1 MTEAERE
8 LLESKRRGH
17 ALFMIGSKRLHVNF
31 EIPDYKWAYFGKA
44 NTHTAND
51 NTSGVITIIE
61 AACNM
66 PEEFR
71 DRVCFIL
78 FDNEEKGLLGSKA
91 LAKKYKNIKQNKLVI
106 NFDCVSDGDY
116 LLFLPYQ
123 SNEKGRE
130 HEKTTTRFFLNT
142 KE

>member
-1 MTEAERE
+1 
-8 LLESKRRGH
+8 
-17 ALFMIGSKRLHVNF
+17 
-31 EIPDYKWAYFGKA
+31 
-44 NTHTAND
+44 
-51 NTSGVITIIE
+51 
-61 AACNM
+61 M

-116 LLFLPYQ
+116 LYFFPTKAM
-123 SNEKGRE
+123 EKGRE

-142 KE
+142 KRISM